1 MSDTRNIPGHILYY
15 KVTKPGGTFEW
26 VPIPATV
33 NAETVYDFYKQYC
46 AKNNITPVTEAVY
59 YQALA
64 MLPTIQATAE
74 ALGQSVQAIEDLT
87 AALSEGTLP
96 LSLGGTGV
104 SIGDV
109 NSDYATMCA
118 FLLDNLG
125 FGADGTVQTLPQ
137 KFATL
142 ITAIENLSNN
152 KLDKTAI
159 SSGIDNPTDST
170 SGTIYFQY
178 TENKKA

>member
-1 MSDTRNIPGHILYY
+1 MSEARNIPGHILYY
-15 KVTKPGGTFEW
+15 KVTKPDGTFEW
-26 VPIPATV
+26 VPIPAVV

-46 AKNNITPVTEAVY
+46 TKNNITPVTEAVY

-74 ALGQSVQAIEDLT
+74 ALGQSTQAIEDLT
-87 AALSEGTLP
+87 AALAEGTLP

-109 NSDYATMCA
+109 NSDYATMCE

-125 FGADGTVQTLPQ
+125 FGPGGNVQTLPQ
-137 KFATL
+137 KL
-142 ITAIENLSNN
+142 ITLSESITQLSNN
-152 KLDKTAI
+152 KLDKTSI
-159 SSGIDNPTDST
+159 SSGTADPTAST

-178 TENKKA
+178 KA

>member
-1 MSDTRNIPGHILYY
+1 MSEARNIPGHILYY
-15 KVTKPGGTFEW
+15 KVTKPDGTFEW
-26 VPIPATV
+26 VPIPVVV

-46 AKNNITPVTEAVY
+46 TKNNITPVTETVY

-74 ALGQSVQAIEDLT
+74 ALGQSTQAIEDLT
-87 AALSEGTLP
+87 AALAEGTLP

-109 NSDYATMCA
+109 NSDYETMCA

-125 FGADGTVQTLPQ
+125 FGPGGTVLTLPQ
-137 KFATL
+137 KLTTL
-142 ITAIENLSNN
+142 SESITNLSNN
-152 KLDKTAI
+152 KLDKTSI
-159 SSGIDNPTDST
+159 SSGTADPTDST
-170 SGTIYFQY
+170 GGTIYFQY
-178 TENKKA
+178 KA

>member
-1 MSDTRNIPGHILYY
+1 MSKASNIPGHLLYY
-15 KVTKPGGTFEW
+15 KVTKPNGISEW
-26 VPIPATV
+26 VPIPAVV

-46 AKNNITPVTEAVY
+46 IKNNITPVTEAVY

-64 MLPTIQATAE
+64 MLPTIQETAE
-74 ALGQSVQAIEDLT
+74 TLGQSIQAIEDLT
-87 AALSEGTLP
+87 TALSGGTLP

-125 FGADGTVQTLPQ
+125 FGTGGTVQTLPQ
-137 KFATL
+137 MFETL
-142 ITAIENLSNN
+142 SENITSLSNN
-152 KLDKTAI
+152 KLDKTSI
-159 SSGIDNPTDST
+159 SSGTADPTSST

-178 TENKKA
+178 KA

>member
-1 MSDTRNIPGHILYY
+1 MSGLSNISGHILYY
-15 KVTKPGGTFEW
+15 KVTKPDGTSEW
-26 VPIPATV
+26 VPIPASV

-46 AKNNITPVTEAVY
+46 IKNNITPVTEAVY

-64 MLPTIQATAE
+64 MLPTIQETAE
-74 ALGQSVQAIEDLT
+74 TLGQSIQAIEDLT
-87 AALSEGTLP
+87 TALSGGTLP

-125 FGADGTVQTLPQ
+125 FGTGGTVQTLPQ
-137 KFATL
+137 KFETL
-142 ITAIENLSNN
+142 SESITNLSNT
-152 KLDKTAI
+152 KLDKTSI
-159 SSGIDNPTDST
+159 SSGTADPTAST
-170 SGTIYFQY
+170 GGTIYFQY
-178 TENKKA
+178 KA

>member
-1 MSDTRNIPGHILYY
+1 MSEARNIPGHILYY
-15 KVTKPGGTFEW
+15 KVTKPDGTFEW
-26 VPIPATV
+26 VPIPAVV

-46 AKNNITPVTEAVY
+46 TKNNITPVTEAVY

-74 ALGQSVQAIEDLT
+74 ALGQSTRAIEDLT
-87 AALSEGTLP
+87 DALAEGTLP

-109 NSDYATMCA
+109 NSDYATMCE

-125 FGADGTVQTLPQ
+125 FGSGGTVQTLPQ
-137 KFATL
+137 EL
-142 ITAIENLSNN
+142 ITLSESITQLSNN
-152 KLDKTAI
+152 KLDKTSI
-159 SSGIDNPTDST
+159 SSGTADPTAST

-178 TENKKA
+178 KA

>member
-1 MSDTRNIPGHILYY
+1 MNELCNIPGHVLYY
-15 KVTKPGGTFEW
+15 KVTKSDGTSEW
-26 VPIPATV
+26 VPIPVVV

-46 AKNNITPVTEAVY
+46 IKNNITPVTEAVY

-64 MLPTIQATAE
+64 MLPTIQETAE
-74 ALGQSVQAIEDLT
+74 TLGQSIQAIEDLT
-87 AALSEGTLP
+87 TALSGGTLP

-125 FGADGTVQTLPQ
+125 FGTGGTVQTLPQ
-137 KFATL
+137 MFETL
-142 ITAIENLSNN
+142 SESITSLSNT
-152 KLDKTAI
+152 KLDKTSI
-159 SSGIDNPTDST
+159 SAGNTNPTAST
-170 SGTIYFQY
+170 SGFIYFQY
-178 TENKKA
+178 KA

>member
-1 MSDTRNIPGHILYY
+1 MSEARNIPGHILYY
-15 KVTKPGGTFEW
+15 KVTKPDGTFEW
-26 VPIPATV
+26 VPIPAVV

-46 AKNNITPVTEAVY
+46 TKNNITPVTEAVY

-64 MLPTIQATAE
+64 MLPAIQATAE
-74 ALGQSVQAIEDLT
+74 ALGQSTQAIEDLT
-87 AALSEGTLP
+87 AALAEGTLP

-109 NSDYATMCA
+109 NSDYETMCE

-125 FGADGTVQTLPQ
+125 FGPGGNVLTLPQ
-137 KFATL
+137 KL
-142 ITAIENLSNN
+142 ITLSESITSLSDN
-152 KLDKTAI
+152 KLDKTSI
-159 SSGIDNPTDST
+159 SSGTADPTAST

-178 TENKKA
+178 KA

>member
-1 MSDTRNIPGHILYY
+1 MSEARNIPGHILYY
-15 KVTKPGGTFEW
+15 KVTKPDGTFEW
-26 VPIPATV
+26 VPIPAVV

-46 AKNNITPVTEAVY
+46 TKNNITPVTEAVY

-74 ALGQSVQAIEDLT
+74 ALGQSTQAIEDLT
-87 AALSEGTLP
+87 DALAEGTLP

-109 NSDYATMCA
+109 NSDYATMCE

-125 FGADGTVQTLPQ
+125 FGPGGTVQTLPQ
-137 KFATL
+137 KL
-142 ITAIENLSNN
+142 ITLSESITNLSNN
-152 KLDKTAI
+152 KLDKTSI
-159 SSGIDNPTDST
+159 SSGTADPTDAT

-178 TENKKA
+178 KA

>member
-1 MSDTRNIPGHILYY
+1 MSETRNIPGHILYY
-15 KVTKPGGTFEW
+15 KVTKPDGSFEW
-26 VPIPATV
+26 VPIPAAV

-104 SIGDV
+104 SIGYV

-125 FGADGTVQTLPQ
+125 FGADGNLQTLPQ
-137 KFATL
+137 MFLALSK
-142 ITAIENLSNN
+142 AIENLSAN
-152 KLDKTAI
+152 KLDTSAINSGTA
-159 SSGIDNPTDST
+159 NPTAST

-178 TENKKA
+178 KA

>member
-1 MSDTRNIPGHILYY
+1 MSETRNIPGHILYY
-15 KVTKPGGTFEW
+15 KVTKADGTFEW
-26 VPIPATV
+26 VPIPAVV

-46 AKNNITPVTEAVY
+46 AKNSIPPVSEAVY

-109 NSDYATMCA
+109 NSDYETMCA

-125 FGADGTVQTLPQ
+125 FGPNGNEQTLKQ
-137 KFATL
+137 MFAL
-142 ITAIENLSNN
+142 IAQDTEDLHNN
-152 KLDKTAI
+152 KLDASAINSGTA
-159 SSGIDNPTDST
+159 DPTAST

-178 TENKKA
+178 KA